1 MQRAIGQ
8 HFDGPA
14 NGRVDLNHPR
24 LSSLLLSKAT
34 QHIITHPFEFTLR
47 TVRGFFKNQ
56 GMLMA
61 GAIAYYAL
69 LSLVPL
75 LILSVTLLSHWVGQ
89 AAVLEAL
96 GRYLEW
102 LVPSQSK
109 AVVKDL
115 SNFLDNR
122 VALGVVLGVTL
133 LFFSSLLFGLLEKAM
148 AIIFPH
154 RGTAKK
160 RHALVS
166 AILPYCFVA
175 MLCVA
180 LLAVTLVTT
189 ALQTMSQDSIFLFGF
204 ELPLVGVSGFFF
216 YVFGV
221 CVETV
226 IVAVL
231 YLTLPVGRMPLR
243 HALIGGFAASVLWEI
258 IRHLLV
264 WYFTHLSKA
273 SVVYGSLTTAV
284 VMLFCMEIMAIL
296 LLMGAQVIS
305 EYERVEQELASLP

>member
-1 MQRAIGQ
+1 MR
-8 HFDGPA
+8 
-14 NGRVDLNHPR
+14 
-24 LSSLLLSKAT
+24 LLSKAS
-34 QHIITHPFEFTLR
+34 QHILAHPLDFTLR
-47 TVRGFFKNQ
+47 TLRGFSKYQ
-56 GMLMA
+56 GLLLA

-69 LSLVPL
+69 LSMVPL
-75 LILSVTLLSHWVGQ
+75 LILSVIALSHWVDQ
-89 AAVLEAL
+89 AELFAAL
-96 GRYLEW
+96 LRYLEW
-102 LVPSQSK
+102 LVPSQAK
-109 AVVKDL
+109 AVLGDIAG
-115 SNFLDNR
+115 FMDNR
-122 VALGVVLGVTL
+122 VTIGLVLGVTL

-148 AIIFPH
+148 RIIFPH
-154 RGTAKK
+154 RGTVKK

-175 MLCVA
+175 MLCIA

-189 ALQTMSQDSIFLFGF
+189 GLQTLSQDKIFLLGF
-204 ELPLVGVSGFFF
+204 EWSLVGVSGFFF

-231 YLTLPVGRMPLR
+231 YITLPVGRMSLR
-243 HALIGGFAASVLWEI
+243 HALLGGFAASVLWEI

-264 WYFTHLSKA
+264 WYFAHLSKA

-305 EYERVEQELASLP
+305 EYERVEQELGASSAAPQ

>member
-1 MQRAIGQ
+1 MML
-8 HFDGPA
+8 
-14 NGRVDLNHPR
+14 LNR
-24 LSSLLLSKAT
+24 AT
-34 QHIITHPFEFTLR
+34 QHILAHPLEFALR

-75 LILSVTLLSHWVGQ
+75 LILSVSLLSHWVGQ
-89 AAVLEAL
+89 EAVLDAL

-102 LVPSQSK
+102 LVPSQSE
-109 AVVKDL
+109 AVVADIAG
-115 SNFLDNR
+115 FMDNH
-122 VALGVVLGVTL
+122 VAIGVVLGVTL
-133 LFFSSLLFGLLEKAM
+133 LFFSSLLFGLLEKSM
-148 AIIFPH
+148 RTIFPH
-154 RGTAKK
+154 RGTVQK

-166 AILPYCFVA
+166 AILPYGFIA
-175 MLCVA
+175 MLCLG

-189 ALQTMSQDSIFLFGF
+189 ALQTLSHDYVRFLGL
-204 ELPLVGVSGFFF
+204 EWSLVGVSGFFF
-216 YVFGV
+216 YLFGV
-221 CVETV
+221 FAETAIIATLY
-226 IVAVL
+226 IV
-231 YLTLPVGRMPLR
+231 LPVGRMSWR
-243 HALIGGFAASVLWEI
+243 HALIGGFAASVLWEV

-284 VMLFCMEIMAIL
+284 VMLLCMEIMAIL

-305 EYERVEQELASLP
+305 EYERVEQELAAGPAQPPA

>member
-1 MQRAIGQ
+1 MVVRIAENLIVRLVI
-8 HFDGPA
+8 H
-14 NGRVDLNHPR
+14 HR

-34 QHIITHPFEFTLR
+34 QYIITHPLDFTLR

-96 GRYLEW
+96 GHYLEW

-109 AVVKDL
+109 AVLNDL
-115 SNFLDNR
+115 AGFLDNR

-154 RGTAKK
+154 RGTDKK

-175 MLCVA
+175 MLCLA

-189 ALQTMSQDSIFLFGF
+189 GLQTLALDSVFLLGYEF
-204 ELPLVGVSGFFF
+204 PLVGVSGFFF

-243 HALIGGFAASVLWEI
+243 YALIGGFAASVLWEV

-305 EYERVEQELASLP
+305 EYERVEQELMAAP

>member
-1 MQRAIGQ
+1 MKPSQI
-8 HFDGPA
+8 P
-14 NGRVDLNHPR
+14 
-24 LSSLLLSKAT
+24 SLLLSKAT
-34 QHIITHPFEFTLR
+34 QHIITHPLEFTLR

-89 AAVLEAL
+89 AAVLDAL
-96 GRYLEW
+96 GVYLEW

-148 AIIFPH
+148 RIIFPH
-154 RGTAKK
+154 RGTTQK

-175 MLCVA
+175 MLCVG

-189 ALQTMSQDSIFLFGF
+189 ALQTLAKDSIFFLGF
-204 ELPLVGVSGFFF
+204 EWSLVGVSGFFF

-221 CVETV
+221 CVETA
-226 IVAVL
+226 IIAVL

-243 HALIGGFAASVLWEI
+243 HALIGGFAASVMWEI

-305 EYERVEQELASLP
+305 EYERVEQELTIQ